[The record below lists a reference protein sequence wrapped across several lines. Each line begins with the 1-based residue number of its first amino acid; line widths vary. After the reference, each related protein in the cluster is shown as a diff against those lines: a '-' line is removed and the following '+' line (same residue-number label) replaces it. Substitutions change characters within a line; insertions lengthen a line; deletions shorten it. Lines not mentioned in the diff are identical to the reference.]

1 MHSIFLCK
9 MQTLYLILFIIFAV
23 ANANQKWENIQTST
37 PLDIQTKEAE
47 KLIQRLLPDH
57 SNLISIKILG
67 PSFAPKNQDK
77 VSLITENISSNDIAH
92 FNSSSK
98 KILNVTANTGVAAIW
113 GINHYLKYFCNSHI
127 SWDTTRIGK
136 LK

>member
-9 MQTLYLILFIIFAV
+9 MQTLYLILFLIFAV
-23 ANANQKWENIQTST
+23 SNADQKWENIQTST

-47 KLIQRLLPDH
+47 KLIHRLLPDH
-57 SNLISIKILG
+57 SNLINIKILG

-77 VSLITENISSNDIAH
+77 VSLITENVSSNDIAH
-92 FNSSSK
+92 FNLSSK

-113 GINHYLKYFCNSHI
+113 GINHYLKYFFHSHI